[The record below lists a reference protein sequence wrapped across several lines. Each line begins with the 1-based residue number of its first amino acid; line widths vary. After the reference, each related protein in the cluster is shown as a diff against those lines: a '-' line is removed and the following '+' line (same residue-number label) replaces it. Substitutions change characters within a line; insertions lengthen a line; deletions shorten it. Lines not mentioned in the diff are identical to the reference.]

1 MKAAAVTTALTAP
14 ASEAPGLRSVEAAL
28 EQMLAGLVALPAE
41 RVTLEAALGHVLA
54 EPVSALVTLPP
65 WDNTAMDGFAV
76 RAADVASATA
86 EHPVTLRVSGEVAAG
101 HAPTAVVAGG
111 TALRILTGAM
121 LPEGADAVVPVEDTD
136 ASPGLAAL
144 PERVAI
150 RAGVRAGANV
160 RRAGS
165 DVRAGDRLVAE
176 GALVRPATLALLAA
190 TGHGAVMV
198 HRPPRVAIVAT
209 GDELVPPGTPLG
221 PGQIPESNGPMLAA
235 QAQRLGAD
243 VRRLPV
249 APDRLDVVLETLRL
263 ALEWADVVVASG
275 GVSVGAHDVVRTAL
289 ESIGRLE
296 LWQVAVQPGKPLA
309 FARATAP
316 DGGPRYLFGL
326 PGNPVSSFVTFEL
339 FVRPVLRAL
348 AGHAR
353 PLARSTVRARLAEA
367 VTKAPDRRAY
377 LRVTLQ
383 PGAPGAGI
391 LEARLAGGQG
401 SNVLSAL
408 AAADGLAI
416 VPESLAGLPAG
427 AEVDV
432 LILDDDR

>member
-1 MKAAAVTTALTAP
+1 MKAAAVPPASTAP
-14 ASEAPGLRSVEAAL
+14 DEVPGLRSVEAAL
-28 EQMLAGLVALPAE
+28 EQMLAGLVALPAA
-41 RVTLEAALGHVLA
+41 RVTLEEALGHVLA

-65 WDNTAMDGFAV
+65 WDDTAMDGFAV
-76 RAADVASATA
+76 RAVDVAGATV
-86 EHPVTLRVSGEVAAG
+86 ERPVSLQVRGEVAAG
-101 HAPTAVVAGG
+101 HAPTVAVAEG

-136 ASPGLAAL
+136 AAPGLTAL

-150 RAGVRAGANV
+150 RVGARAGANV

-165 DVRAGDRLVAE
+165 DVRAGDRLVAA
-176 GALVRPATLALLAA
+176 GTVVRPATLALLAA
-190 TGHGAVMV
+190 TGHGAVLV
-198 HRPPRVAIVAT
+198 HRAPRVAIMAT
-209 GDELVPPGTPLG
+209 GDELVPSGTPLL

-235 QAQRLGAD
+235 QARCLGTD

-249 APDRLDVVLETLRL
+249 APDRLDVVLETVRR
-263 ALEWADVVVASG
+263 ALEWADVLVASG

-289 ESIGRLE
+289 ESVGRLE
-296 LWQVAVQPGKPLA
+296 LWRVAVQPGKPLA

-316 DGGPRYLFGL
+316 DGAARYLFGL

-339 FVRPVLRAL
+339 FARPVLRAL

-353 PLARSTVRARLAEA
+353 PGDRPMVRARLGEA

-377 LRVTLQ
+377 LRVTLE

-416 VPESLAGLPAG
+416 VPEGLAGLPAG
-427 AEVDV
+427 SEVDV
-432 LILDDDR
+432 LLLDDDR